1 MSKELPPAAET
12 HGAPRTE
19 QPRRYQTGKHL
30 EAFLLLLVWERADH
44 GGSLMA
50 RLQAMLPDRWTIDS
64 GRLYRTLRDLEAS
77 GVLSSSWEME
87 DTGAPIR
94 VYRITQ
100 LGLLRLEQW
109 KDEMAVR
116 RDSLNAFLS
125 RCETPRSRHDP

>member
-1 MSKELPPAAET
+1 MTKELHPVAQT
-12 HGAPRTE
+12 RGTPRAE

-30 EAFLLLLVWERADH
+30 EAFLLLLVRERPDH

-77 GVLSSSWEME
+77 GILSSAWETE

-94 VYRITQ
+94 VYRITPM
-100 LGLLRLEQW
+100 GLLRLEQW

-125 RCETPRSRHDP
+125 RCETPPSPP